1 MYQSLLGQIRTRVVH
16 TLFRAPFTIPI
27 GRPRRRMQAGR
38 PGVPAARVAG
48 APAAGTATPP
58 AKRPG
63 RNDPCWCGSGKK
75 YKHCHMREDM
85 AAERTSVVHTRPPQ
99 TPRRRRR
106 R

>member
-1 MYQSLLGQIRTRVVH
+1 MRTGRGRGQAV
-16 TLFRAPFTIPI
+16 
-27 GRPRRRMQAGR
+27 GQAG
-38 PGVPAARVAG
+38 PPVAG
-48 APAAGTATPP
+48 AATPP

-85 AAERTSVVHTRPPQ
+85 AAERTSVVYTRPPR